1 MPKSENQKLKLLHLY
16 RILAEKTDEEH
27 PITVKE
33 MILELAKYDIKAE
46 RKSIYDDLDALR
58 NFGVDIICNTGRVY
72 SYSIGQRI
80 FELPELK
87 LLVDAVQSSKFI
99 THKKSNELIK
109 KLESLASKHEAK
121 QLQRQ
126 VYVANRVK
134 TMNESIYYNVDRVH
148 EAITKNRQI
157 CFKYYEWNLNKERQL
172 KKNGE
177 QYITNP
183 ISLTWDDE
191 NYYLIAYSD
200 KYDGLVHYRVDK
212 MHEIELMEDFRKV
225 NEGSKSFDLAL
236 YAKKVFGMFGGDD
249 EIVIVKF
256 ENHLVGVVIDRF
268 GIDIIIEKDGRDHFI
283 AHLKVAVSPL
293 FLSWII
299 SFGNGA
305 KIITPDRVAEQI
317 VQLCN
322 SAVGQY

>member
-1 MPKSENQKLKLLHLY
+1 MPKSENQKLKLLYLY
-16 RILAEKTDEEH
+16 RILSEKTDEEH
-27 PITVKE
+27 PLTVKE

-46 RKSIYDDLDALR
+46 RKSIYDDLEALQS
-58 NFGVDIICNTGRVY
+58 FGVDIICNTGRVY

-80 FELPELK
+80 FEFSELK

-126 VYVANRVK
+126 VFVSNRVK
-134 TMNESIYYNVDRVH
+134 TLNESIYYNVDRVH
-148 EAITKNRQI
+148 EAIAKNRQI
-157 CFKYYEWNLNKERQL
+157 CFKYYEWNIRKERQFR
-172 KKNGE
+172 KNGE
-177 QYITNP
+177 KYITSP
-183 ISLTWDDE
+183 MSLTWDDE
-191 NYYLIAYSD
+191 NYYLIAFSD
-200 KYDGLVHYRVDK
+200 KYNGLVHYRVDK
-212 MHEIELMEDFRKV
+212 MYEIELLDNLRTVCDEAK
-225 NEGSKSFDLAL
+225 NFDLAL

-249 EIVIVKF
+249 EAVRVRF
-256 ENHLVGVVIDRF
+256 VNRLVGVVIDRF
-268 GIDIIIEKDGRDHFI
+268 GRDIIIEKDGNEHFI

-299 SFGNGA
+299 SFGEGA
-305 KIITPDRVAEQI
+305 KIIGPNNVVKQI
-317 VQLCN
+317 VELCN